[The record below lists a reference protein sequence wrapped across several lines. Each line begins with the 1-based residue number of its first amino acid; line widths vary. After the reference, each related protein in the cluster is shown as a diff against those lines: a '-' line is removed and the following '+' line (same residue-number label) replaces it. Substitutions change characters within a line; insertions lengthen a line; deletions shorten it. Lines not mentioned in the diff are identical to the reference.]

1 MNLSHQCALVTKQAD
16 GVPGFIK
23 QSITNRQREV
33 ILPLYSAP
41 LRPHLVCWV
50 HFWSPQ
56 YQRNMGLLE
65 TVQQRDSKMMQGLE
79 HLSCEERQRELGLL
93 GLEEAQ
99 GDPVNVHRKLK
110 GGCREDGAR
119 LCSVPRQRGSG
130 HKLEH
135 RGFPLSTS

>member
-1 MNLSHQCALVTKQAD
+1 
-16 GVPGFIK
+16 
-23 QSITNRQREV
+23 
-33 ILPLYSAP
+33 
-41 LRPHLVCWV
+41 
-50 HFWSPQ
+50 
-56 YQRNMGLLE
+56 MGLLE

-93 GLEEAQ
+93 SLEEAQ
-99 GDPVNVHRKLK
+99 GDPINVHRKLK